1 MITITT
7 AVTITMCCTMFAFYF
22 GQNLGRREKIEV
34 IIDSML
40 TRLEKDGFIRT
51 KKGKDGETVYE
62 RLKGRQFN
70 IHIVEFGKCV
80 W

>member
-40 TRLEKDGFIRT
+40 TRLEKDGFISI
-51 KKGKDGETVYE
+51 E
-62 RLKGRQFN
+62 
-70 IHIVEFGKCV
+70 
-80 W
+80 